1 MQLLNQLRDDA
12 GKLADEAIPEVSSA
26 VEQLAS
32 GDSLA
37 KVFLALVGRLEQ
49 DIPGLVHPVTAP
61 LPPPLTEKVADDASN
76 EAAAQVPAQ
85 TPAATAAP
93 EGETTQL
100 ATLQSELEKA
110 QAQVAALQSA
120 LTPAPGAT
128 PEVTS

>member
-1 MQLLNQLRDDA
+1 MICYYGDAAQTAASLKICGDHFTRDLAHALR
-12 GKLADEAIPEVSSA
+12 
-26 VEQLAS
+26 
-32 GDSLA
+32 
-37 KVFLALVGRLEQ
+37 
-49 DIPGLVHPVTAP
+49 VT
-61 LPPPLTEKVADDASN
+61 N

-85 TPAATAAP
+85 APIIPTAT